1 MENISTKAKDD
12 IFVNVIFRVLEI
24 IFYRNWKYYIVT
36 ENKR

>member
-24 IFYRNWKYYIVT
+24 IFYRS
-36 ENKR
+36 